1 MVSYQEVIYRE
12 TGRSRLRGV
21 RCVVWI
27 NVFFRLFER
36 SPDSHPYK
44 SKRNRGDAEFATS
57 HAER

>member
-1 MVSYQEVIYRE
+1 
-12 TGRSRLRGV
+12 LRHLDQFFPFF
-21 RCVVWI
+21 
-27 NVFFRLFER
+27 FFRLFER